1 MKKVFLSILLL
12 VLASPAMAQVKKV
25 VPTPSPIPQVSL
37 LQTLHDDAV
46 AASADAA
53 SNSDVIAQKC
63 YDAIAVIAQAKL
75 TSVQTTGGGA
85 LLVFQ
90 KVRDFTRLNSSPQ
103 GTDLIIGC
111 APLVQD
117 AKINFVQF
125 FANIGGA
132 VLLKGIIPIP

>member
-1 MKKVFLSILLL
+1 MKKILLTILLL
-12 VLASPAMAQVKKV
+12 ALASPAMAQVKKAT
-25 VPTPSPIPQVSL
+25 PTSSPIPQVSL

-46 AASADAA
+46 AASADATA
-53 SNSDVIAQKC
+53 NNDVIAQRC

-75 TSVQTTGGGA
+75 ATVQAPGGGA

-132 VLLKGIIPIP
+132 VLLKGVIPIP